1 MTGGEGLRLFTAE
14 EATRTLPLV
23 SRIATDIA
31 HENEQLKELLPEL
44 RRARSRARNADT
56 PGDLESIREQVAR
69 SSARIES
76 YLDELR
82 EIGCMLHEP
91 TGVIDFRSM
100 LDGQP
105 VSLCWRIGD
114 ERVGHWH
121 EPGRPHLERRQLP
134 VSVVATSGACSD
146 AGG

>member
-1 MTGGEGLRLFTAE
+1 MTGSEGLRLFTAE

-31 HENEQLKELLPEL
+31 HENDRLQRLLPEL

-56 PGDLESIREQVAR
+56 PDDLESIREQVAR
-69 SSARIES
+69 SSARLEA

-82 EIGCMLHEP
+82 DIGCMLHEP

-100 LDGQP
+100 LDGRP

-121 EPGRPHLERRQLP
+121 EPGRPHLERRQLR
-134 VSVVATSGACSD
+134 VSVVATSGTCSD